1 MKKEQIEKKLK
12 TNQETILQKYGIISK
27 LDEENQKL
35 LKEKIDNLPLNEEK
49 KKARNLKDNLRKVER
64 LNWEL
69 KEKFRTSEIEK
80 DEKQINLI
88 TNRIFSKQKKLR
100 LNWKAATYERKV
112 KKLTSDKEMFEE
124 ILKNNTMEA
133 EEKNLL
139 NILKSDW
146 K

>member
-1 MKKEQIEKKLK
+1 MGFSKLKERKKVDDEDVKKEQIEKKLK

-100 LNWKAATYERKV
+100 LN
-112 KKLTSDKEMFEE
+112 
-124 ILKNNTMEA
+124 
-133 EEKNLL
+133 
-139 NILKSDW
+139 
-146 K
+146 

>member
-1 MKKEQIEKKLK
+1 MGFSKLKERKKVDDEDVKKEQIEKKLK

-80 DEKQINLI
+80 DEKQI
-88 TNRIFSKQKKLR
+88 KYKLDHQQD
-100 LNWKAATYERKV
+100 LFKTKEIEIKLKDLEIEAATYERKV
-112 KKLTSDKEMFEE
+112 KKLTSDEEMFE
-124 ILKNNTMEA
+124 
-133 EEKNLL
+133 
-139 NILKSDW
+139 
-146 K
+146 